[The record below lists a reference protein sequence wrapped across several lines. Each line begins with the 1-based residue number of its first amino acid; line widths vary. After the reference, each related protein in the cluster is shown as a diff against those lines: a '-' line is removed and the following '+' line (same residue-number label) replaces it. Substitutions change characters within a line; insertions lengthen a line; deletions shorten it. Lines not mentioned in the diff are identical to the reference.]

1 MKEPPHTCPLIDEA
15 KRLLGLIQ
23 DELKSED
30 IDRNHIEYLLDT
42 CNEQLEEIRS
52 ANERLREWGQWQ
64 EDERRKLQD
73 VLSMLSKLEDRLEVG
88 Q

>member
-15 KRLLGLIQ
+15 QRLLGLIL

-30 IDRNHIEYLLDT
+30 IDRNHIEYLIDT

-52 ANERLREWGQWQ
+52 ANEKLREWGQWQ
-64 EDERRKLQD
+64 EEERGRLQD
-73 VLSMLSKLEDRLEVG
+73 QVDAMFEDELEAGR
-88 Q
+88 